1 MTWNHSQPD
10 WQIPYGH
17 QWITDDD
24 IRDVLDVLRS
34 DWITQGPRIDA
45 FEGDLATYS
54 GAKYVSVLSNGTL
67 ALQAAVH
74 AIGIEPGDEVIV
86 PAVTFV
92 ATSNCVFHNS
102 GIPVIADVDPC
113 TGLIDVDD
121 LERRITPRTR
131 AIIPMHLAGASCDME
146 WIREVARKNDLQ
158 VIEDACHALG
168 GDYRGRKICG
178 CAYSDMAVTSFHPV
192 KSITTGEGGAVFC
205 NDEKLTERV
214 RSYRNHG
221 ITKDPRRLAED
232 HGAWYYEMQEL
243 GTNARLTD
251 FQCALGQAQL
261 KRLDQFIARRREIAA
276 YYNEH
281 FADLPGLSLPIGG
294 DESAWHLYIIQIEP
308 MILGADRLEV
318 FNDLKKRGLGVNVHY
333 IPLHYHPYYQ
343 KRLGVYPGDF
353 PAAESYYQHSI
364 TIPLYPSMSDQ
375 DVERVV
381 DAVGSVIEALYRTRL
396 FSVMD
401 VTPSAVKAD
410 SL

>member
-1 MTWNHSQPD
+1 MTSNHSQPD

-24 IRDVLDVLRS
+24 IREVLDVLKS
-34 DWITQGPRIDA
+34 DWITQGPRIEA
-45 FEGDLATYS
+45 FEGDLATYT
-54 GAKYVSVLSNGTL
+54 GAKHVSALSNGTL
-67 ALQAAVH
+67 ALQTAVH

-92 ATSNCVFHNS
+92 ATGNCVFHNG

-113 TGLIDVDD
+113 SGLIDLDD
-121 LERRITPRTR
+121 FEQRITPRTR

-146 WIREVARKNDLQ
+146 QIRDVARTHDLR

-168 GDYRGRKICG
+168 GVYRGGKVCG
-178 CAYSDMAVTSFHPV
+178 CAFSDMAVTSFHPV
-192 KSITTGEGGAVFC
+192 KSITTGEGGAVFS
-205 NDEKLTERV
+205 NDDGLIKRV

-221 ITKDPRRLAED
+221 ITKDPEHLVD
-232 HGAWYYEMQEL
+232 NHGPWYYEMHEL

-261 KRLDQFIARRREIAA
+261 KRLDRFIARRREIAA
-276 YYNEH
+276 YYNER
-281 FADLPGLSLPIGG
+281 FANLPGLNLPAGG
-294 DESAWHLYIIQIEP
+294 GESAWHLYIIQIDP

-318 FNDLKKRGLGVNVHY
+318 FSDLKKQGLGVNVHY

-343 KRLGVYPGDF
+343 QRLHVHPGDF
-353 PAAESYYQHSI
+353 PGAESYYQHSI
-364 TIPLYPSMSDQ
+364 TIPLYPSMSDE

-381 DAVGSVIEALYRTRL
+381 DAVQSVIESLHRTRL

-401 VTPSAVKAD
+401 ITTAKAH